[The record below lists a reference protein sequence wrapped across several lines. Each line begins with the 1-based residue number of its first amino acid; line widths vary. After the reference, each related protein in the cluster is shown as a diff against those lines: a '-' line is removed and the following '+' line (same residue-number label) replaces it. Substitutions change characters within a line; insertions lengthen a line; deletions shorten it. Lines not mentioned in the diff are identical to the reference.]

1 MVLLMKLVRTVVLVD
16 TQELLVVAAAGV
28 QQGAEVIV
36 VLLHLHSAKVVLQE
50 QL

>member
-1 MVLLMKLVRTVVLVD
+1 MKLVRTVVLVVI
-16 TQELLVVAAAGV
+16 QGLLVAAAAGV
-28 QQGAEVIV
+28 QQGVEVIV